1 MSRNQQQAREP
12 KGWGDFAMRV
22 RTISGVRRVTVLS
35 PSQSGKF
42 VVRDRRDRGAAEK
55 LKFTVVRPTGQI
67 ERGELQ
73 LDLGPIKKGSRML
86 RPIERRLR
94 KLMRAEYKAL
104 GRYLVLH
111 DQSRRKRR
119 NGWVRDLP
127 GNVTKVMF
135 RRS

>member
-1 MSRNQQQAREP
+1 MH
-12 KGWGDFAMRV
+12 V
-22 RTISGVRRVTVLS
+22 RTISGVKRVTVLG
-35 PSQSGKF
+35 PSRRGRF
-42 VVRDRRDRGAAEK
+42 VVREGQGLGAAET

-73 LDLGPIKKGSRML
+73 LELGPVKKDSRML

-94 KLMRAEYKAL
+94 KFIRAEYKAL

-111 DQSRRKRR
+111 DQSRRKHR
-119 NGWVRDLP
+119 NGWVRDLR
-127 GNVTKVMF
+127 GNVMKVML